1 MASRRFIDLSM
12 EVFKGMVVY
21 PGVTPPFISEF
32 YSHEE
37 YAKITGTDQ
46 FGITHCN
53 AGIIVMGDHVGTHM
67 DSWWHANPDAPGG
80 TEAIPIEYC
89 YGDGVVLDLMHK
101 GPGDEITV
109 ADLEAA
115 VSAIDYQIKPLDIV
129 LIRTDASKNRFS
141 QAYLTD
147 HPGMTREGTLWLVEQ
162 GVKLIGIDAIG
173 FDPPV
178 KYMFERK
185 KFWEAHRVMREKE
198 YYHIENLIN
207 LDQIPVPYGFTF
219 SAFPVKLRGATAAPI
234 RAVAILEEE

>member
-1 MASRRFIDLSM
+1 MTKRRIIDLSM

-21 PGVTPPFISEF
+21 PGVTPPFISEV
-32 YSHEE
+32 YTHEE
-37 YAKITGTDQ
+37 YAEISGTAP

-53 AGIIVMGDHVGTHM
+53 TGIIVMGDHVGTHM

-80 TEAIPIEYC
+80 AEAIPIEYC
-89 YGDGVVLDLMHK
+89 YGNGVVLDLTAK

-109 ADLEAA
+109 ADLERA
-115 VSAIDYQIKPLDIV
+115 VQRIHYTLRPLDIV

-141 QAYLTD
+141 QAYLTE
-147 HPGMTREGTLWLVEQ
+147 HPGMTREGTLWLVNQ
-162 GVKLIGIDAIG
+162 GIKLMGIDAIG

-207 LDQIPVPYGFTF
+207 LEQIPVPYGFLV
-219 SAFPVKLRGATAAPI
+219 SALPVRLRGATAAPI
-234 RAVAILEEE
+234 RAVAIVED

>member
-1 MASRRFIDLSM
+1 MANRRFIDLSM

-21 PGVTPPFISEF
+21 PGVTPPFIGEF

-37 YAKITGTDQ
+37 FAQITGTDQ

-53 AGIIVMGDHVGTHM
+53 SGIIVMGDHVGTHI

-80 TEAIPIEYC
+80 TEAIPVEYC
-89 YGDGVVLDLMHK
+89 YGDGVVLDLTHK
-101 GPGDEITV
+101 GPGDEIGA

-115 VSAIDYQIKPLDIV
+115 AQAIDYQIKPLDIV
-129 LIRTDASKNRFS
+129 LIRTDASKMRFE
-141 QAYLTD
+141 QKYLTD
-147 HPGMTREGTLWLVEQ
+147 HPGMTREGTLWLLDQ

-185 KFWEAHRVMREKE
+185 KFWEAHRVMRERE

-207 LDQIPVPYGFTF
+207 LDQIPVPYGFTV
-219 SAFPVKLRGATAAPI
+219 SALPVRLRGATAAPI
-234 RAVAILEEE
+234 RAVAIIEDV